1 MEEAKKVEELVRRKV
16 QEIKTQISALEK
28 ELVIQEEDLQR
39 RTENRRFYEE
49 QSFENAYGH
58 SAQKV
63 REDYVKLINACCYSG
78 GDGYEVRVPGLNP
91 KNAPHWVLRPDKR
104 AICEPSPLVKE
115 AYKIIGINV
124 YIANTT
130 HIERWGN

>member
-1 MEEAKKVEELVRRKV
+1 MWIEENFLW
-16 QEIKTQISALEK
+16 I
-28 ELVIQEEDLQR
+28 EEDLER

-49 QSFENAYGH
+49 QSFENVYGH
-58 SAQKV
+58 SAQKI
-63 REDYVKLINACCYSG
+63 REDYVKLVNACCYSG
-78 GDGYEVRVPGLNP
+78 GEGYKVAGIPGLNP
-91 KNAPHWVLRPDKR
+91 NLAPHWVLRPDKR

-115 AYKIIGINV
+115 AYKIIGVDI